1 MIITEPSV
9 EIFLDKPGEEMLKSI
24 ERYGRTC
31 YQSYSGIGNK
41 TYRIFILAALKK
53 GHFSIIEHEKVTA
66 RVICDRGVSHEL
78 CRHRIGSFTQEST
91 RYISYKNGLEVIE
104 PCFWKLDEMTDDT
117 QPLRL
122 KWFNAMLNAEESYKQ
137 LMEAGA
143 KPEEARAV
151 LPNSLKTEVIVT
163 FNLREWRH
171 FFWLRCNKASHP
183 QMRQIAIML
192 LERMQEMIPVIF
204 DDFEIDN
211 EKNTAETKLLPAS

>member
-9 EIFLDKPGEEMLKSI
+9 EIYLDKPGEDMLKSI

-31 YQSYSGIGNK
+31 YQSYSGIGEK
-41 TYRIFILAALKK
+41 TYRIFIVAAIKK

-66 RVICDRGVSHEL
+66 KVICDRGVSLEL
-78 CRHRIGSFTQEST
+78 CRHRIGSFSMEST
-91 RYISYKNGLEVIE
+91 RYISYKNGIEVIE
-104 PCFWKLDEMTDDT
+104 PCFWAKDKRRTVWE
-117 QPLRL
+117 
-122 KWFNAMLNAEESYKQ
+122 KAMLDAEESYKQ
-137 LMEAGA
+137 LLESGA
-143 KPEEARAV
+143 KPEEARSV

-183 QMRQIAIML
+183 QMRQIAVML
-192 LERMQEMIPVIF
+192 LKKMQDSIPVIF

-211 EKNTAETKLLPAS
+211 GKNTAETKILPAS